1 MEKIPRPGVS
11 APTQRSIGT
20 VQSLRPQREMNG
32 DGDEGKTKSQIGIT
46 EVDESPA
53 RGVNPDQ
60 DGIKIERRV
69 DTFAPFALQ
78 IEMKDVR

>member
-1 MEKIPRPGVS
+1 
-11 APTQRSIGT
+11 
-20 VQSLRPQREMNG
+20 MNG